1 MIGVRLVAG
10 SLLSLRHNSVP
21 LIPGN
26 IRSRIIN
33 EGGSFSLRAAVNPTS
48 PVAAVTVTKP
58 SRSKLYFKLS
68 EMSGSSS
75 MIRIGRCISYVG
87 QAFLPVSVFD
97 QKSRQTGMSV
107 LLVVLDECGFSH
119 VNSQLANV
127 GHVIADTFEVLGYE
141 NQARIAR
148 RRGRFGHHHLNQTM
162 KNVVIEIVDH

>member
-1 MIGVRLVAG
+1 MSNDIWK
-10 SLLSLRHNSVP
+10 
-21 LIPGN
+21 
-26 IRSRIIN
+26 IRSQN
-33 EGGSFSLRAAVNPTS
+33 VYP
-48 PVAAVTVTKP
+48 
-58 SRSKLYFKLS
+58 
-68 EMSGSSS
+68 SSS
-75 MIRIGRCISYVG
+75 PS
-87 QAFLPVSVFD
+87 LD
-97 QKSRQTGMSV
+97 KLDSRQTGMSV